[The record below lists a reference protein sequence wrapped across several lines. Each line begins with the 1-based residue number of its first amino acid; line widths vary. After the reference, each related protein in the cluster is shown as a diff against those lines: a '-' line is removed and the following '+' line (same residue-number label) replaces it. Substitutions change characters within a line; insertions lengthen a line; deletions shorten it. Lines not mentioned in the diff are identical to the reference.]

1 MSLTSILR
9 KSALLV
15 SGVGIAALTVTG
27 CSSSSDTTP
36 SASPTLTSATATTS
50 PVAAECTEGS
60 ILAALPEGS
69 TMVKYNC
76 ADVSGTQWAAAK
88 VDPGPTVFFL
98 QEKNSTWDVSTAD
111 SVCGTAS
118 AGLPETLLNYC
129 SNNTSPTATV
139 SPAGATCTSGSLL
152 AALPSGAKMVKF
164 NCADVAGTQWAAVKV
179 NPGNTVYFLQKKGSK
194 WNVQTADSVCGTASA
209 GLPTVLLNYCS

>member
-1 MSLTSILR
+1 MSLASILR

-15 SGVGIAALTVTG
+15 SGVGIAALTVAA

-36 SASPTLTSATATTS
+36 SQSPTPTSATATTS
-50 PVAAECTEGS
+50 PVTAECTTDS

-69 TMVKYNC
+69 TIVKYNC
-76 ADVSGTQWAAAK
+76 ANVAGTQWAAVK
-88 VDPGPTVFFL
+88 VNPGPTVFFL
-98 QEKNSTWDVSTAD
+98 QEKNSTWDVSTSD
-111 SVCGTAS
+111 EVCGTAS

-152 AALPSGAKMVKF
+152 AALPSGAKMVKY
-164 NCADVAGTQWAAVKV
+164 NCANVAGTQWAAVKV
-179 NPGNTVYFLQKKGSK
+179 NPGNTVFFLQKKGSK
-194 WNVQTADSVCGTASA
+194 WNAQEAGSVCGTASA
-209 GLPTVLLNYCS
+209 GLPQVLLDYCS